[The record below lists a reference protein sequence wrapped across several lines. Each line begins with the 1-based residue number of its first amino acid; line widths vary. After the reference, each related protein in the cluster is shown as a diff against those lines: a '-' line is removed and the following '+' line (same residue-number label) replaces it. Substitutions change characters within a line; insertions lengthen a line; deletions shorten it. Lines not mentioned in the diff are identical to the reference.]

1 MGIKDDLAA
10 RKAGFISLRTLLE
23 ALGAHEN
30 VSRQE
35 VADWL
40 AVQLRE
46 ASRSTDSDR
55 KCPDWCEMQP
65 GHGIQVLGGH
75 DRVAAA
81 WAALQF
87 VVNTGTFGNE
97 WEEMSDDIPF

>member
-23 ALGAHEN
+23 TISAHEQ
-30 VSRQE
+30 VSLQE

-40 AVQLRE
+40 AAQLRE
-46 ASRSTDSDR
+46 ASRSNSER
-55 KCPDWCEMQP
+55 KCPNWCEMLP
-65 GHGIQVLGGH
+65 GHGIEVLAGQ
-75 DRVAAA
+75 DRKAVA

-87 VVNTGTFGNE
+87 VVNNGKLGNE